1 MEDVSGHDARG
12 VRDTCVQ
19 EPWPAWTAVGGTA
32 LANPAARLEVRLTC
46 RTATVN
52 QPRRRPGSGGG
63 NGLDLCAVRILVGG
77 VSCRTFGTR

>member
-1 MEDVSGHDARG
+1 MSAVMMHEGIALLSG
-12 VRDTCVQ
+12 V
-19 EPWPAWTAVGGTA
+19 TA

>member
-1 MEDVSGHDARG
+1 MARVLDHAGLSFADVLEMTSYHTDVVDLDSFRA

-19 EPWPAWTAVGGTA
+19 EPRLAWTAVGVTA

-52 QPRRRPGSGGG
+52 
-63 NGLDLCAVRILVGG
+63 
-77 VSCRTFGTR
+77 